1 MFRFAI
7 ISESARLP
15 ARMVD
20 WPPTTP
26 QLASLGITSDIDDTS
41 NIIKK
46 IRSLADVN
54 KLTFHTLSVSLILEL
69 R

>member
-1 MFRFAI
+1 
-7 ISESARLP
+7 
-15 ARMVD
+15 MVD